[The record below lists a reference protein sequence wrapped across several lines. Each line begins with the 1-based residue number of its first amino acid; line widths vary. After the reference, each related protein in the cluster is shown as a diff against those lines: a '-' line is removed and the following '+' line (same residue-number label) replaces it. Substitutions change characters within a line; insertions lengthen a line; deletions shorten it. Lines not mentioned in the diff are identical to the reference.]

1 LEALNPTRRSG
12 RCISLYAL
20 KTRYFDL
27 IKALDRFILTSTKS
41 KERREA
47 LKIKKI
53 TNIEFL
59 MVLIF
64 VSKISNEIN
73 AVSLLLQKKETNLIM
88 AMVAIER
95 YAETFLSDRNNY
107 DGLKY
112 QANQMDE
119 KYGMSNKF
127 RTKRIQIKKKF
138 FDEADIESAKSEAE
152 NFKRNIL

>member
-1 LEALNPTRRSG
+1 
-12 RCISLYAL
+12 
-20 KTRYFDL
+20 
-27 IKALDRFILTSTKS
+27 
-41 KERREA
+41 
-47 LKIKKI
+47 
-53 TNIEFL
+53 